1 MILLAFLP
9 LIFFSLLWLFFL
21 ANQKGNPAGAINLRK
36 ALILAGLYCSAALAL
51 GTELLSL
58 IGGLTTAGV
67 LGFWLGGI
75 SILALLHW
83 RTKFISKGFRR
94 IKRSIRAWQLG
105 GFDWVMLITSLLG
118 LLVLLITG
126 LLSPPNVND
135 VLSYHMSR
143 VMHWAQ
149 NNSLAFFPTPN
160 TWQLWMPPFS
170 EISQLHFYLLS
181 GTDLLAS
188 LPQWYSLILSMAA
201 VSLAAKYLGASAKG
215 QWLSAFFILT
225 LPIIVLQAT
234 GSKNDIVLGFFF
246 AAMVVFVIESSSQE
260 CDWSSRVAL
269 GLSVGLG
276 MMTKGTFPFYALI
289 FLIWLFVNML
299 QHSGWKQTL
308 LFIGVGLLIVLALN
322 GGHWIRNTLT
332 FGSPFYTG
340 YEDTLIND
348 RFGLRV
354 TISNLT
360 RNIAVQLNGKYGVIN
375 IAVERAVRQIHNW
388 IDFPIFDP
396 GLTQGP
402 AEFYYVPTRE
412 EVAGNAFH
420 FTLTGVSFG
429 LLLVSFFKKQ
439 GRNQKFQA
447 MFLSLSGIFSF
458 ILFSSTFRWQSW
470 GTRLLI
476 PYYLAMAPVVG
487 FVFGRKAPYL
497 PAWLLAIALGV
508 VMFNPLMNNYS
519 RSFSWAEENRNS
531 IWRLSRKGLLFANNQ
546 AVEGAV
552 LALTDAMESSGC
564 RTYGLLMRIN
574 GPEYLLW
581 GALRSDPRG
590 YEIRHIQVGNES
602 GKHSPPSF
610 DPCGIILFE
619 MTETDLVDQNIYP
632 LSKQWQVGEA
642 KPFSLFL
649 KPEVTL
655 EGLE

>member
-1 MILLAFLP
+1 MILLGLFPLVFFL
-9 LIFFSLLWLFFL
+9 LLWFLFL
-21 ANQKGNPAGAINLRK
+21 VNHQGNQSEELDIRK
-36 ALILAGLYCSAALAL
+36 ALILAGLFFSAALAL

-58 IGGLTTAGV
+58 IGGLTTAGA
-67 LGFWLGGI
+67 LGFWMGGI
-75 SILALLHW
+75 LTLGLFHW
-83 RTKFISKGFRR
+83 RTRYISKGFRR
-94 IKRSIRAWQLG
+94 IRRSIRAWQLG
-105 GFDWVMLITSLLG
+105 WFDWAMLIASLLG

-126 LLSPPNVND
+126 LFSPPNVHD
-135 VLSYHMSR
+135 VLAYHMSR

-170 EISQLHFYLLS
+170 EFSQLHFFLLS

-201 VSLAAKYLGASAKG
+201 VSLTAKKLGASSKG
-215 QWLSAFFILT
+215 QWLSAFFTLT
-225 LPIIVLQAT
+225 LPIIVLQAS
-234 GSKNDIVLGFFF
+234 GGKNDIVLGFFF
-246 AAMVVFVIESSSQE
+246 TAMVVFVIESNTKE
-260 CDWSSRVAL
+260 LDWRSRVAL

-276 MMTKGTFPFYALI
+276 MMTKGTFPFFGLI

-299 QHSGWKQTL
+299 RHSGWRQTF
-308 LFIGVGLLIVLALN
+308 LFIGVGLLILLALN

-332 FGSPFYTG
+332 FGGPLYTG
-340 YEDTLIND
+340 YEDSLIND

-354 TISNLT
+354 TVSNLT
-360 RNIAVQLNGKYGVIN
+360 RNMAVQLNGKYGVIN
-375 IAVERAVRQIHNW
+375 VAVEKAVRQIHNW
-388 IDFPIFDP
+388 INLSIFDP

-402 AEFYYVPTRE
+402 AEFYYVPNRE

-420 FTLTGVSFG
+420 FALTGFSFG
-429 LLLVSFFKKQ
+429 LLLVSCLNKQ
-439 GRNQKFQA
+439 DRNQKIQA
-447 MFLSLSGIFSF
+447 VLLSLSGIASL
-458 ILFSSTFRWQSW
+458 ILFSSIFRWQSW

-476 PYYLAMAPVVG
+476 PYYLTMAPAVG
-487 FVFGRKAPYL
+487 FDFGRKAPTL

-531 IWRLSRKGLLFANNQ
+531 IWRISRKGLLFANNQ
-546 AVEGAV
+546 AIEGAV
-552 LALTDAMESSGC
+552 LELTDVMESSGC
-564 RTYGLLMRIN
+564 RTYGLLMRRN

-581 GALRSDPRG
+581 GALRSDPEG

-619 MTETDLVDQNIYP
+619 MTETDLVDQEIYP
-632 LSKQWQVGEA
+632 LSKQWGIGEIT
-642 KPFSLFL
+642 PFSLFL
-649 KPEVTL
+649 KPEYTFG
-655 EGLE
+655 GLE